1 MSCIIHAKDARK
13 IQQLSYMHS
22 ITQRMILFFV
32 ILHLAFFLKILYN
45 YTIVLIN
52 NDFI

>member
-1 MSCIIHAKDARK
+1 
-13 IQQLSYMHS
+13 MHS
-22 ITQRMILFFV
+22 DTRGIYLFFV
-32 ILHLAFFLKILYN
+32 ILHLAFFFEILYN

>member
-1 MSCIIHAKDARK
+1 
-13 IQQLSYMHS
+13 MHS
-22 ITQRMILFFV
+22 DTRGIYLFFV